1 MMAGRG
7 RQRLVKSLC
16 ARRVGYGAAALAA
29 PALLGLGSA
38 TAWADESIT
47 LDFVRHAETA
57 ANAAGIIDTR
67 PPGDPLN
74 AAGEV
79 QAAQL
84 ANPDNPLHLAPPD
97 SYAAI
102 FASEETRAEY
112 TALDWLNA
120 AGAANTPVTQLPG
133 LDEINAGIYEGQPMY
148 SLDGILYLLAPM
160 SWVFGNEFFPI
171 PGSPDANGVAFD
183 ERFTQAVDAIY
194 GNTPTDISSPTDVAF
209 TSEGAMTVWT
219 MMNVK
224 NPDFPLLFTE
234 LLKTGQFVGNTDQIV
249 VQGDPTDGWTLVS
262 FDGTTVPA
270 NPGLPTELFVDARN
284 LLEAPQ
290 FAAYNV
296 YEAVVQGG
304 DPATITTA
312 IETGLQQVDAALMQF
327 PALVVNDIVGELQ
340 DVSAAVA
347 AGGSG
352 EMSAII
358 ADLVGS
364 F

>member
-1 MMAGRG
+1 MMAGRC
-7 RQRLVKSLC
+7 RQQLAKTLC
-16 ARRVGYGAAALAA
+16 ARSFRYGAAAVAV

-47 LDFVRHAETA
+47 LDFVRHAESV
-57 ANAAGIIDTR
+57 ANAGGTIDTV
-67 PPGDPLN
+67 PPGTGLTTL
-74 AAGEV
+74 GEQ
-79 QAAQL
+79 QAADVAQ
-84 ANPDNPLHLAPPD
+84 
-97 SYAAI
+97 AI
-102 FASEETRAEY
+102 DGEYGKDIVGIYSSDELRAID
-112 TALDWLNA
+112 TADYLTAIHGMPGLQ
-120 AGAANTPVTQLPG
+120 TLPG
-133 LDEINAGIYEGQPMY
+133 LDEINAGIYEGQPVD

-160 SWVFGNEFFPI
+160 SWVLGNEFFPI

-262 FDGTTVPA
+262 FDGTPVPA

-284 LLEAPQ
+284 LLETPQ
-290 FAAYNV
+290 FAAYNI
-296 YEAVVQGG
+296 YEAMVQGG
-304 DPATITTA
+304 DPAAITTA
-312 IETGLQQVDAALMQF
+312 IDTGLQQVDAALMQF
-327 PALVVNDIVGELQ
+327 PASVVNDIVGELQ
-340 DVSAAVA
+340 DVSSAVA

-364 F
+364 I